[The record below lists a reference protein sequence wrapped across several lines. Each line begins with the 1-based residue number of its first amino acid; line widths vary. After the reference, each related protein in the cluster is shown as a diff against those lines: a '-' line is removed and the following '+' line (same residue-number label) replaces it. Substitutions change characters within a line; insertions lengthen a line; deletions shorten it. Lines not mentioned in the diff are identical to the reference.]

1 MNKYLLI
8 IVLLFSLYFSESQA
22 QFLYGVVPDTG
33 SQNMSF
39 PITVTGSQTFWT
51 ASTYVE
57 IFFDSLG
64 LYTTNVVI
72 VNDTVLN
79 ASLHIMGTAALGYR
93 RVTTGD
99 QFLNFV
105 FKDSAFFVRLSAP
118 SVPNLVLPL
127 NNAQLVAT
135 NPLCTWDTNGYATT
149 FRIQMASDSNF
160 VNIVKDTTRVNI
172 QGYHCPDILQINTFY
187 WWRVKFFNSL
197 GESPWSAVFKFKTKI
212 TGISQINTDIPGV
225 FKLYNN
231 YPNPFNPVTKINF
244 DLPKKNFVNL
254 SVYDITGRKIAE
266 LVNQL
271 FDAGSYEVSW
281 NGSNTASGI
290 YFYRI
295 ITNNPDG
302 SGQVFSETK
311 RMALIK

>member
-1 MNKYLLI
+1 MSKYLF
-8 IVLLFSLYFSESQA
+8 IVFFLFSLSFSDTQA

-33 SQNMSF
+33 SQGMNF
-39 PITVTGSQTFWT
+39 AITVTGSETFWT

-57 IFFDSLG
+57 IYFDSLG
-64 LYTTNVVI
+64 LYTTNVVV

-79 ASLHIMGTAALGYR
+79 AFLHIMGTAALGYR
-93 RVTTGD
+93 KMTTGD

-105 FKDSAFFVRLSAP
+105 EKDSAFFVRLSAP
-118 SVPNLVLPL
+118 SVPNLVLPP

-149 FRIQMASDSNF
+149 FRIQVASDSTF
-160 VNIVKDTTRVNI
+160 ASNIIDSTKTNI
-172 QGYHCPDILQINTFY
+172 QGYQCPDILQINTFY

-212 TGISQINTDIPGV
+212 TGINQITSDIPKY
-225 FKLYNN
+225 FKLYDN

-244 DLPKKNFVNL
+244 DLPKRDFVNL
-254 SVYDITGRKIAE
+254 TVYDITGRKIVE

-271 FDAGSYEVSW
+271 FSAGSYEVSW
-281 NGSNTASGI
+281 NGSNNASGI

-295 ITNNPDG
+295 LTEN
-302 SGQVFSETK
+302 FSSTK
-311 RMALIK
+311 RMVLIK

>member
-1 MNKYLLI
+1 MNKYLLVI
-8 IVLLFSLYFSESQA
+8 FFICSLYFSDIQA

-33 SQNMSF
+33 SQSMNF

-57 IFFDSLG
+57 IYFDSLG

-79 ASLHIMGTAALGYR
+79 AFLHIMGTAALGYR

-99 QFLNFV
+99 QFLNFIS
-105 FKDSAFFVRLSAP
+105 KDSAFFVRLSSP
-118 SVPNLVLPL
+118 SIPTLVLPP
-127 NNAQLVAT
+127 NNALLVST
-135 NPLCTWDTNGYATT
+135 NPLFTWDTNWYATT
-149 FRIQMASDSNF
+149 FRIQVTSDSTF
-160 VNIVKDTTRVNI
+160 ASNIVKDTTKTNI
-172 QGYHCPDILQINTFY
+172 QGYQCPNILLNNTFY
-187 WWRVKFFNSL
+187 WWRVKFFNTL
-197 GESPWSAVFKFKTKI
+197 GESPWSATFKFKTTIIGI
-212 TGISQINTDIPGV
+212 TQINSEIPKLI
-225 FKLYNN
+225 KLYNN
-231 YPNPFNPVTKINF
+231 FPNPFNPVTKINF
-244 DLPKKNFVNL
+244 DLPKKDFVNL
-254 SVYDITGRKIAE
+254 TVYDITGRKITE

-290 YFYRI
+290 YFYKLT
-295 ITNNPDG
+295 TNN
-302 SGQVFSETK
+302 FSETK

>member
-8 IVLLFSLYFSESQA
+8 ILFLFSLYFSESQA

-33 SQNMSF
+33 SQNMNF

-57 IFFDSLG
+57 IYFDSLG

-79 ASLHIMGTAALGYR
+79 AFLHITGTAALGYR

-118 SVPNLVLPL
+118 TVPNLVLPS
-127 NNAQLVAT
+127 NNAQLVEI
-135 NPLCTWDTNGYATT
+135 NPVFTWDTNWYATT
-149 FRIQMASDSNF
+149 FRIQVASDSTF
-160 VNIVKDTTRVNI
+160 SSNIVKDTTKTNI
-172 QGYHCPDILQINTFY
+172 QGYHCPAILQLNTFY
-187 WWRVKFFNSL
+187 WWRVKFFNTL
-197 GESPWSAVFKFKTKI
+197 GESPWSAVFKFKTRI
-212 TGISQINTDIPGV
+212 TGISQINSDVPKL
-225 FKLYNN
+225 FKLYDN

-244 DLPKKNFVNL
+244 DLPKKDFVNL
-254 SVYDITGRKIAE
+254 TVYDITGRKITE

-271 FDAGSYEVSW
+271 FNAGSYEVSW
-281 NGSNTASGI
+281 NGNNTASGI
-290 YFYRI
+290 YFYKLT
-295 ITNNPDG
+295 TNN
-302 SGQVFSETK
+302 FSETK

>member
-1 MNKYLLI
+1 MSKYLLI
-8 IVLLFSLYFSESQA
+8 IFFLFSLSFSDTQA

-57 IFFDSLG
+57 IYFDSAG
-64 LYTTNVVI
+64 VYTDNVVI

-79 ASLHIMGTAALGYR
+79 GIVHIMGIASTGYHKLI
-93 RVTTGD
+93 TGD

-105 FKDSAFFVRLSAP
+105 IKDSAFFVRLSIP
-118 SVPNLVLPL
+118 TPPNLVLPP
-127 NNAQLVAT
+127 NNAQLVAL
-135 NPLCTWDTNGYATT
+135 NPFFTWDTNWYATT
-149 FRIQMASDSNF
+149 FRIQVASDSTF
-160 VNIVKDTTRVNI
+160 ASNIVKDTTKTNI

-197 GESPWSAVFKFKTKI
+197 GESPWSAVFKFKTRIIGI
-212 TGISQINTDIPGV
+212 TQINSNVPKV

-231 YPNPFNPVTKINF
+231 FPNPFNPVTKINF
-244 DLPKKNFVNL
+244 DLPKNDFVNL
-254 SVYDITGRKIAE
+254 AVYDITGRKIAE

-290 YFYRI
+290 YFYKL
-295 ITNNPDG
+295 TANN
-302 SGQVFSETK
+302 FSETK